1 MNKIIKSIPNTL
13 TCISLFF
20 GCLSVLCSM
29 DGKFD
34 LAFWCILIGSI
45 FDFSDGFAARA
56 LHATSAIGKELDS
69 LADQVSFGVA
79 PGFAM
84 YFWMDSCIK
93 NGHSACEYCVILP
106 YIAFLVPAFSALRLA
121 KFNIDERQTT
131 SFIGLATPAN
141 AIFLSSL
148 AATASALLNGGTS
161 NWFTDICSNPI
172 VMTVVVIATS
182 LLLVSEFPMFS
193 LKIKHFGWAGNEK
206 KFILIGFIIVALT
219 VSCIFGL
226 VYAAAFSTILFYI
239 AMCCVD
245 FFTKK

>member
-29 DGKFD
+29 NGEFQC
-34 LAFWCILIGSI
+34 AFWCILIGSI

-56 LHATSAIGKELDS
+56 LHASSAIGKELDS

-84 YFWMDSCIK
+84 FFWIK
-93 NGHSACEYCVILP
+93 NFAPCSCCEYIP

-121 KFNIDERQTT
+121 KFNVDERQTT

-148 AATASALLNGGTS
+148 AATADILLKEDGS
-161 NWFTDICSNPI
+161 NWFTDFCCNPI
-172 VMTVVVIATS
+172 AMIVIIISTS

-193 LKIKHFGWAGNEK
+193 LKIKHLGWAGNEM
-206 KFILIGFIIVALT
+206 KFILIAFIIIALAI
-219 VSCIFGL
+219 SIAFGL
-226 VYAAAFSTILFYI
+226 IYAAAFSTILFYI

-245 FFTKK
+245 YFINKK

>member
-29 DGKFD
+29 NGNFQY
-34 LAFWCILIGSI
+34 AFWCILIGSI

-56 LHATSAIGKELDS
+56 LHASSAIGKELDS

-84 YFWMDSCIK
+84 FFWMKGNASC
-93 NGHSACEYCVILP
+93 CEYLP
-106 YIAFLVPAFSALRLA
+106 YIAFLTTAFSALRLA

-148 AATASALLNGGTS
+148 AATADTLLKEGVT
-161 NWFTDICSNPI
+161 NWFTDICCNPI
-172 VMTVVVIATS
+172 VMAVTVVATS

-193 LKIKHFGWAGNEK
+193 LKIKHLGWKGNEL
-206 KFILIGFIIVALT
+206 KFILIAFILVALIT
-219 VSCIFGL
+219 SCLLGL
-226 VYAAAFSTILFYI
+226 IYAAAFSTILFYI

-245 FFTKK
+245 YFMKK

>member
-1 MNKIIKSIPNTL
+1 MNKIIKCIPNTL

-29 DGKFD
+29 EGKFD
-34 LAFWCILIGSI
+34 FAFWCILIGSI

-56 LHATSAIGKELDS
+56 LHASSAIGKELDS

-84 YFWMDSCIK
+84 YFWIK
-93 NGHSACEYCVILP
+93 NFAPCECCEYLP

-148 AATASALLNGGTS
+148 AATADVLLKEGNA
-161 NWFTDICSNPI
+161 NWFTSICCNPI
-172 VMTVVVIATS
+172 VMLVIIIATS

-193 LKIKHFGWAGNEK
+193 LKIKHFGWAGNEM
-206 KFILIGFIIVALT
+206 KFILIAFVVVALI
-219 VSCIFGL
+219 VSCLFGL
-226 VYAAAFSTILFYI
+226 IYAAAFSTILFYI

-245 FFTKK
+245 YFIKK